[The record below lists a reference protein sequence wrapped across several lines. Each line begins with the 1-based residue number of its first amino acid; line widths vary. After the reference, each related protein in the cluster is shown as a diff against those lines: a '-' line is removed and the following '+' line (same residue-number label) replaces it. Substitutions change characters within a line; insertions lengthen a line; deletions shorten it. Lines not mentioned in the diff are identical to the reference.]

1 MIFPRGTG
9 LVRAPLPHCPTPMLM
24 NEARRVL
31 LVDDD
36 AAVLRATALVL
47 ERSGFAVTAV
57 PDGQAAVHALDDARY
72 SVVVSDIQ
80 MQGMTGIDVLRA
92 ARERDPDIPV
102 IMMTGGPTLTTAIE
116 AMHHG
121 AHRYLLKPVASA
133 ELLEAVNRATLL
145 AELARVKRE
154 ALALQQSNLPV
165 HDHAMLN
172 AALTRALEQLHLVY
186 HPIVS
191 LAARTTV
198 GFEALVRSGEGS
210 MRTPQALFEVA
221 GLLGRQT
228 ELSRRIYTLIARDAA
243 SIRDGLLLFVNVHPH
258 DLLDP
263 SLHGQGSPLAAHA
276 SRIVLEVT
284 ERASLD
290 HLGDIGPFVQ
300 ALRALGYRLA
310 VDDLGTGYAGL
321 ASFTHLSP
329 DFVKLDRALVSGIHR
344 HVTKQRVVGAMYGL
358 CKDLGI
364 RVISEGVETNEE
376 RDALVALGADL
387 LQGYL
392 FARPAEEAA
401 EPILV
406 A

>member
-1 MIFPRGTG
+1 M
-9 LVRAPLPHCPTPMLM
+9 PMTATR
-24 NEARRVL
+24 NVL

-36 AAVLRATALVL
+36 AAVLLATSMVL
-47 ERSGFAVTAV
+47 QRSGFGVTSVSNGSDAVAALGTTRFSAV
-57 PDGQAAVHALDDARY
+57 I
-72 SVVVSDIQ
+72 SDIQ
-80 MQGMTGIDVLRA
+80 MQGMSGLDVLRA
-92 ARERDPDIPV
+92 AREHDPDLPV
-102 IMMTGGPTLTTAIE
+102 IMMTGGPSLATAIE

-121 AHRYLLKPVASA
+121 AHRYLLKPVATE

-154 ALALQQSNLPV
+154 ALALQQTNVPV
-165 HDHAMLN
+165 HDHALLN
-172 AALTRALEQLHLVY
+172 DTLTRALEQLHIVY

-191 LAARTTV
+191 LRARATT

-210 MRTPQALFEVA
+210 LRTPQALFEVA

-228 ELSRRIYTLIARDAA
+228 ELSRRIYALIARDAG
-243 SIRDGLLLFVNVHPH
+243 SIREGLTIFVNVHPH

-263 SLHGQGSPLAAHA
+263 SLHGHGSPLAAHA
-276 SRIVLEVT
+276 RRIVLEVT

-321 ASFTHLSP
+321 ASFTHLVP
-329 DFVKLDRALVSGIHR
+329 DFVKLDRALVSGVHR
-344 HVTKQRVVGAMYGL
+344 HLTKQRVVGAMYGL
-358 CKDLGI
+358 CRDLGI
-364 RVISEGVETNEE
+364 AVISEGVETVEE

-392 FARPAEEAA
+392 FAHPAEQAA